1 MALDRLKSVAQHIT
15 GHTSPPHPFDPL
27 SNAEI
32 ETAVEVIR
40 NEKGQ
45 LAYNAV
51 TLLEPRKSEMLAW
64 LANPDSKRPARIA
77 DVVAIAPAGKVVEGW
92 VDLSEKKI
100 LKWEE
105 LDGVQPLVSCMI
117 GIEVRDVLMMEIDYD
132 GRPAT
137 RRTCLSRRS

>member
-1 MALDRLKSVAQHIT
+1 MALNRLKSVAQHIT
-15 GHTSPPHPFDPL
+15 GHASPPHPFDPL

-40 NEKGQ
+40 SEKGQ

-51 TLLEPRKSEMLAW
+51 TLLEPRKQEMLAW
-64 LANPDSKRPARIA
+64 LANPDSKRPARVA

-92 VDLSEKKI
+92 VDLNEKKI

-105 LDGVQPLVSCMI
+105 LEGVQPLVSI
-117 GIEVRDVLMMEIDYD
+117 LR
-132 GRPAT
+132 
-137 RRTCLSRRS
+137 